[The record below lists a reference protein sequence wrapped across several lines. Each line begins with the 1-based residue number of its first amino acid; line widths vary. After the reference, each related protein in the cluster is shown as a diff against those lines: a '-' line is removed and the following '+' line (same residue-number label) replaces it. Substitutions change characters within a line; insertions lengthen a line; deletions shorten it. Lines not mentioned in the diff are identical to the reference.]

1 MKSILIENLPD
12 RKLNK
17 WIVVN
22 ILSSRDKRF
31 QFQRIEMSII
41 A

>member
-1 MKSILIENLPD
+1 MKPILIENLPD

-22 ILSSRDKRF
+22 ILSSRNKRF
-31 QFQRIEMSII
+31 QFQRIEKSII